1 MKKDL
6 ARRDFLKLGAIG
18 AAGVA
23 AAGLAVTAQ
32 AEPIVTSPS
41 KKIWDLK
48 SDVVIAGTGLSGLVA
63 AIEAHDAGA
72 KVLIVEKAPKKFE
85 GGNSRISG
93 NLWLCNNDLEKSYA
107 YYKAMDQ
114 GHTEDDVIRWI
125 ATETMKTN
133 AYLSKFG
140 VRPLKFTAR
149 AFAPE
154 HPTLPGAD
162 SIEMFADNGTIGQ
175 AAMWSKIRKAV
186 DDRKIMVM
194 YETPALELIQNANRE
209 VIGLIVVH
217 GGKKLNIKAAKAVIL
232 ACGGFEFN
240 EDMNKQMIPARQLF
254 KGTIYNTGD
263 GLKMAQYAGA
273 QMWHNH
279 VFLGQ
284 YDTIEC
290 KGMPYPAVLRPRGD
304 NYLWLNRRAERFMS
318 EKRPARHGFG
328 HREYAIWFDGLTGEF
343 TNLPC
348 YAIFGAESGNKKM
361 AYEGKVHA
369 WGHYADYKWS
379 EDNSAEVAKGWLFRD
394 DTIEGLAKKI
404 GLDPAKAKASV
415 DAYNKMCT
423 AGADTVFGRPGKS
436 LKPVITAP
444 FTAALLW
451 PGSYNTFGG
460 PKKNTKGQALDAFGK
475 PIPRLYAL
483 GELGSYYGFMYNGG
497 GNLTECL
504 FGGWTAGPH
513 AAKLKSWG

>member
-6 ARRDFLKLGAIG
+6 GRRDFLKLGAIG

-23 AAGLAVTAQ
+23 VGLASKAQ
-32 AEPIVTSPS
+32 AEPIAVNP
-41 KKIWDLK
+41 KKMKWDEAA
-48 SDVVIAGTGLSGLVA
+48 DVVVIGTGLSGLVA

-72 KVLIVEKAPKKFE
+72 KALIIDKAPKEFE

-93 NLWLCNNDLEKSYA
+93 NLWLCNNDLEKSFA

-114 GHTEDDVIRWI
+114 GHTSDEVIRFV
-125 ATETMKTN
+125 AAETMKTN
-133 AYLSKFG
+133 EYLKKFG
-140 VRPLKFTAR
+140 VKPLKFTAR

-162 SIEMFADNGTIGQ
+162 SIEMFADNGTIGKGI
-175 AAMWSKIRKAV
+175 MWGKVRKAV
-186 DDRKIMVM
+186 DDRKIKVI
-194 YETPALELIQNANRE
+194 YETPAHELIQSPSRE
-209 VIGLIVVH
+209 VIGVMASRN
-217 GGKKLNIKAAKAVIL
+217 GKRINIKAAKAVIV

-240 EDMNKQMIPARQLF
+240 EEMNKQMIPGKQLY
-254 KGTIYNTGD
+254 KGSVYNTGD
-263 GLKMAQYAGA
+263 GVRMTQYAGC

-290 KGMPYPAVLRPRGD
+290 KGMKYPAILRPKGD
-304 NYLWLNRRAERFMS
+304 NYVWLNRKGERFMD

-348 YAIFGAESGNKKM
+348 YAIYGAESGNKKM
-361 AYEGKVHA
+361 TYDGPVHA
-369 WGHYADYKWS
+369 WGHYANYKWS
-379 EDNSAEVAKGWLFRD
+379 DDNSAEVAKGWLYRD
-394 DTIEGLAKKI
+394 NTIEGLAKQL
-404 GLDPAKAKASV
+404 GLDPAKVKASV
-415 DAYNKMCT
+415 DEYNKMCASGKDT
-423 AGADTVFGRPGKS
+423 AFGRPAKN
-436 LKPVITAP
+436 LKPVTTAP
-444 FTAALLW
+444 FTAAVLW

-460 PKKNTKGQALDAFGK
+460 PKKNTNAQALDAFDK
-475 PIPRLYAL
+475 PIPRLYVV

-513 AAKLKSWG
+513 AAKLKKWG

>member
-6 ARRDFLKLGAIG
+6 GRRDFLKLGAIG

-23 AAGLAVTAQ
+23 VGLASKAE
-32 AEPIVTSPS
+32 AEPIAVNP
-41 KKIWDLK
+41 KKMKWDEAA
-48 SDVVIAGTGLSGLVA
+48 DVVVIGTGLSGLVA

-72 KVLIVEKAPKKFE
+72 KALILDKAPKEFE

-93 NLWLCNNDLEKSYA
+93 NLWLCNNNLEKSIA
-107 YYKAMDQ
+107 YYKAMDL
-114 GHTEDDVIRWI
+114 GHTDDEVIRWV
-125 ATETMKTN
+125 AAESMKTN
-133 AYLSKFG
+133 EYLKKFG
-140 VRPLKFTAR
+140 VKPLKFTAR

-162 SIEMFADNGTIGQ
+162 SIEMFCDNGTIGK
-175 AAMWSKIRKAV
+175 AVMWGKVRKAV
-186 DDRKIMVM
+186 DDRKIRVM
-194 YETPALELIQNANRE
+194 YETPALELIQAPSRE
-209 VIGLIVVH
+209 VIGVIASRN
-217 GGKKLNIKAAKAVIL
+217 GKKVNIKAAKAVIL
-232 ACGGFEFN
+232 ASGGFEFN
-240 EDMNKQMIPARQLF
+240 EEMNKQMIPGKQLF
-254 KGTIYNTGD
+254 KGSLYNTGD
-263 GLKMAQYAGA
+263 GLKMAQYAGS

-290 KGMPYPAVLRPRGD
+290 KGMKYPAILRPKGD
-304 NYLWLNRRAERFMS
+304 NCLWLNKKGERFMN

-361 AYEGKVHA
+361 TYEGAVHA
-369 WGHYADYKWS
+369 WGHYANYKWS
-379 EDNSAEVAKGWLFRD
+379 DDNSAEVAKGWLYRD
-394 DTIEGLAKKI
+394 TTIEGLAKQL
-404 GLDPAKAKASV
+404 GLDPAKVKASV
-415 DAYNKMCT
+415 DEYNRMCA
-423 AGADTVFGRPGKS
+423 AGKDTQFGRPDKA
-436 LKPVITAP
+436 LKPVATAP
-444 FTAALLW
+444 FTAAIMW

-460 PKKNTKGQALDAFGK
+460 PKKNTKAQALDAFDK
-475 PIPRLYAL
+475 PIPRLYVV
-483 GELGSYYGFMYNGG
+483 GECGSYYGFMYNGG

>member
-1 MKKDL
+1 MKKKL
-6 ARRDFLKLGAIG
+6 ARREFIKLSAIG

-23 AAGLAVTAQ
+23 VGLASPSAQ
-32 AEPIVTSPS
+32 AEPIAVNPKRIKWSAVA
-41 KKIWDLK
+41 
-48 SDVVIAGTGLSGLVA
+48 DVVVVGTGLSGLVA
-63 AIEAHDAGA
+63 AIEANDAGA
-72 KVLIVEKAPKKFE
+72 TTLIIEKAPKEFE

-93 NLWLCNNDLEKSYA
+93 NLWLCNNNLEKSYA
-107 YYKAMDQ
+107 YYKAMDV
-114 GHTEDDVIRWI
+114 GHTEDEVIKWL
-125 ATETMKTN
+125 AGESMKTN
-133 AYLSKFG
+133 AYVSKFG
-140 VRPLKFTAR
+140 VHPLRFTAI

-154 HPTLPGAD
+154 HPTLPGGD
-162 SIEMFADNGTIGQ
+162 SIEMYADNGTIGQ
-175 AAMWSKIRKAV
+175 AAMWSKFRKAAE
-186 DDRKIMVM
+186 DRKIKVM
-194 YETPALELIQNANRE
+194 YETSALELIQSPSRE
-209 VIGLIVVH
+209 VIGVIAEQ
-217 GGKKLNIKAAKAVIL
+217 GGKKINIKAEKAVIL

-240 EDMNKQMIPARQLF
+240 EEMNKQMIPAKQLF

-290 KGMPYPAVLRPRGD
+290 KGMKYHAVLRPKGD
-304 NYLWLNRRAERFMS
+304 VYLWLNKKAERFMN
-318 EKRPARHGFG
+318 EKRPVRHGFG

-348 YAIFGAESGNKKM
+348 YAIYGAESGSKKM
-361 AYEGKVHA
+361 VYEGAVHA
-369 WGHYADYKWS
+369 WGHYAKYKWS
-379 EDNSAEVAKGWLFRD
+379 EDNSTEVEKGWLYRD
-394 DTIEGLAKKI
+394 ITIEGLARQL

-415 DAYNKMCT
+415 ESYNKMC
-423 AGADTVFGRPGKS
+423 ANGIDTDFGRSAKT
-436 LKPVITAP
+436 LKPVATPP
-444 FTAALLW
+444 FTAAILW

-460 PKKNTKGQALDAFGK
+460 PKKNTNAQALDPFGK
-475 PIPRLYAL
+475 PIPRLYVV

-513 AAKLKSWG
+513 AAKLKKWG

>member
-1 MKKDL
+1 MKKKL
-6 ARRDFLKLGAIG
+6 ARREFLKLGALS
-18 AAGVA
+18 
-23 AAGLAVTAQ
+23 AAGLAAGLTASNAH
-32 AEPIVTSPS
+32 AEPVAVNPA
-41 KKIWDLK
+41 KVKWDATA
-48 SDVVIAGTGLSGLVA
+48 DIVVIGTGLAGLVS
-63 AIEAHDAGA
+63 AIEANDAGA
-72 KVLIVEKAPKKFE
+72 KVLIIEKAPKEFE

-107 YYKAMDQ
+107 YYKAMDV
-114 GHTEDDVIRWI
+114 GHTEDDIVKWV
-125 ATETMKTN
+125 AAETMKTN
-133 AYLSKFG
+133 AYLTKFG
-140 VRPLKFTAR
+140 VKPLRFSAR

-154 HPTLPGAD
+154 HPQLPGAD
-162 SIEMFADNGTIGQ
+162 SIEMYADNGTIGQ
-175 AAMWSKIRKAV
+175 AAMWSKIRKAAE
-186 DDRKIMVM
+186 DRKIKVM
-194 YETPALELIQNANRE
+194 YETPALELMQAPSRE
-209 VIGLIVVH
+209 IIGVLAES
-217 GGKKLNIKAAKAVIL
+217 GGKKIKIKAAKAVIL

-240 EDMNKQMIPARQLF
+240 EDMNKQMIPGRQLF
-254 KGTIYNTGD
+254 KGTVYNTGD
-263 GLKMAQYAGA
+263 GLRMAQYAGA

-279 VFLGQ
+279 VYLGQ

-290 KGMPYPAVLRPRGD
+290 KGMKYPAVLRPKGD
-304 NYLWLNRRAERFMS
+304 NYLWLNKKAVRFMN

-348 YAIFGAESGNKKM
+348 YAIFSAESGNKKM
-361 AYEGKVHA
+361 TYEGKVHA

-379 EDNSAEVAKGWLFRD
+379 DDNSAEVAKGWLYRD
-394 DTIEGLAKKI
+394 DTIEGLAKQL

-415 DAYNKMCT
+415 DAYNKMCA
-423 AGADTVFGRPGKS
+423 AGTDTEFGRDAKS
-436 LKPVITAP
+436 LKPVAKAP

-460 PKKNTKGQALDAFGK
+460 PKKNTKAQALDPFGK
-475 PIPRLYAL
+475 PIPRLYVV

>member
-1 MKKDL
+1 MKKLD
-6 ARRDFLKLGAIG
+6 RREFLKAGAIG
-18 AAGVA
+18 VAGIA
-23 AAGLAVTAQ
+23 TGLATTAH
-32 AEPIVTSPS
+32 AEPIAVNPAKVKWNVTAD
-41 KKIWDLK
+41 II
-48 SDVVIAGTGLSGLVA
+48 VVGTGLSGLVS
-63 AIEAHDAGA
+63 AIEANDAGA
-72 KVLIVEKAPKKFE
+72 KVLIIEKAPKEFE

-93 NLWLCNNDLEKSYA
+93 NLWLCNNNLEKSFA

-114 GHTEDDVIRWI
+114 GHTEDKVIKWV
-125 ATETMKTN
+125 AAETMKTN
-133 AYLSKFG
+133 AYLTKFG
-140 VRPLKFTAR
+140 VRPLRFTAR

-162 SIEMFADNGTIGQ
+162 SIEMYADNGTIGQ
-175 AAMWSKIRKAV
+175 AVMWSKIRKAV
-186 DDRKIMVM
+186 EDRKIKVM
-194 YETPALELIQNANRE
+194 YETPARELLQAPSRE
-209 VIGLIVVH
+209 VIGVVAEH
-217 GGKKLNIKAAKAVIL
+217 GGKKINIKAAKAVVL

-240 EDMNKQMIPARQLF
+240 EEMNKQMIPGKQLF
-254 KGTIYNTGD
+254 KGTVYNTGD

-284 YDTIEC
+284 YDTIETR
-290 KGMPYPAVLRPRGD
+290 GMKYPAVLRPKGD
-304 NYLWLNRRAERFMS
+304 NYLWLNRKAVRFMD

-348 YAIFGAESGNKKM
+348 YAIYGAESGNKKM
-361 AYEGKVHA
+361 TYEGKVHA

-379 EDNSAEVAKGWLFRD
+379 EDNSAEVEKGWLYRD
-394 DTIEGLAKKI
+394 NTIEGLAKKL
-404 GLDPAKAKASV
+404 GLDPVKAKASI
-415 DAYNKMCT
+415 DAYNKMC
-423 AGADTVFGRPGKS
+423 ANGADPDFGRAAKT
-436 LKPVITAP
+436 LKPVVTPP

-460 PKKNTKGQALDAFGK
+460 PKKNTNAQALDPFGK
-475 PIPRLYAL
+475 PIPRLYVV

-497 GNLTECL
+497 GNLAECL

-513 AAKLKSWG
+513 AAKLKKWG